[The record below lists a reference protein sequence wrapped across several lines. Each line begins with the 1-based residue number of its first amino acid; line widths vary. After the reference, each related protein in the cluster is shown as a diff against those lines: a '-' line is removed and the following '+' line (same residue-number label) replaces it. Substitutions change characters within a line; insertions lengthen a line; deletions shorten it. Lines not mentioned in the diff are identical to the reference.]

1 MNHDYRRIEK
11 VIRYLTDQFPSEPD
25 LAEAAARVNLSPYH
39 FQRLFTRWAGVSPK
53 QFCRYL
59 SSQRAKSSLAEGKT
73 LFDTA
78 HDAGLSGTGRLHDLF
93 VTLEGMTPGSYKNG
107 GRSLTIRYSVSESLF
122 GDLLIAS
129 TNRGICKIAFNDDEL
144 SSSTYADLKDEFPE
158 STILQESDSF
168 QKAALKFFS
177 KDRSEHEDVR
187 LCLKGTPFQIK
198 VWEALINIPEGQL
211 RSYSEVAEIIGSPK
225 ASRAVGSAIAK
236 NPVAYL
242 IPCHRVI
249 KSTGE
254 FGNYRWGSDR
264 KTAMIGWEAAQT
276 FKLSEQDIKY
286 AGE

>member
-1 MNHDYRRIEK
+1 MNRDYRRIETA
-11 VIRYLTDQFPSEPD
+11 IRYLTEQFPAEPD
-25 LAEAAARVNLSPYH
+25 LDEVAAKVHLSPYH

-53 QFCRYL
+53 KFSRYF
-59 SSQRAKSSLAEGKT
+59 SSQRAKSSLVEGKT

-93 VTLEGMTPGSYKNG
+93 VTIEGMTPGSYKKG

-129 TNRGICKIAFNDDEL
+129 TDRGICKIAFIGDEPA
-144 SSSTYADLKDEFPE
+144 TFPCADLKAEFPE
-158 STILQESDSF
+158 ATFLREPDSF
-168 QKAALKFFS
+168 QQAALKFFS
-177 KDRSEHEDVR
+177 TEQSDPEDVR

-211 RSYSEVAEIIGSPK
+211 KSYSEVAEIIGNPK

-236 NPVAYL
+236 NPVAWM

-254 FGNYRWGSDR
+254 FGNYRWGPDR
-264 KTAMIGWEAAQT
+264 KTAMIGWEKAKVDLQRND
-276 FKLSEQDIKY
+276 SVS
-286 AGE
+286 

>member
-1 MNHDYRRIEK
+1 MNRDYRRIETA
-11 VIRYLTDQFPSEPD
+11 IRYLTEQFPAEPD
-25 LAEAAARVNLSPYH
+25 LEEVAAKVHLSPYH

-53 QFCRYL
+53 KFWRYL
-59 SSQRAKSSLAEGKT
+59 SSLRAKSSLSEGKT

-93 VTLEGMTPGSYKNG
+93 VTIEGMTPGSYKNG

-129 TNRGICKIAFNDDEL
+129 TDRGICKIAFIGDEPA
-144 SSSTYADLKDEFPE
+144 TFPCADLKAEFPE
-158 STILQESDSF
+158 ATFLRQSDSF
-168 QKAALKFFS
+168 QQAALKFFS
-177 KDRSEHEDVR
+177 KEQSDPEDVG

-211 RSYSEVAEIIGSPK
+211 RSYSEVAEMIGNPK

-236 NPVAYL
+236 NPAAWM

-264 KTAMIGWEAAQT
+264 KTAMIGWEAAKVNLKRNDT
-276 FKLSEQDIKY
+276 VT
-286 AGE
+286 

>member
-1 MNHDYRRIEK
+1 MNRDYRRIETA
-11 VIRYLTDQFPSEPD
+11 IRYLTEQFPAEPD
-25 LAEAAARVNLSPYH
+25 LEKVALKVHLSPYH

-53 QFCRYL
+53 KFCRYL

-93 VTLEGMTPGSYKNG
+93 VTIEGMTPGSYKNG
-107 GRSLTIRYSVSESLF
+107 GRSLTIRYSVNESLF

-129 TNRGICKIAFNDDEL
+129 TDRGICKIAFIDEEQT
-144 SSSTYADLKDEFPE
+144 SSPGSDLKAEFPE
-158 STILQESDSF
+158 ATFLRQSDSF
-168 QKAALKFFS
+168 QQAALKFFS
-177 KDRSEHEDVR
+177 KEQSDPEDVR

-198 VWEALINIPEGQL
+198 VWDALINIPEGQL
-211 RSYSEVAEIIGSPK
+211 RNYSEVAEMIGNPK

-236 NPVAYL
+236 NPVAWM

-264 KTAMIGWEAAQT
+264 KTAMIGWEAAKVNLKRNDT
-276 FKLSEQDIKY
+276 VT
-286 AGE
+286 